1 MHFFSPANVM
11 PLLENVRGAKSSA
24 RTIATAMA
32 VGSAIGKWPVLVR
45 FRPRPPSGPEVSG
58 FRKFP
63 DSGSF
68 RILVHVGVLLA
79 VRDRNSRRICPCVR
93 PQTNERPIAIA
104 YGWG

>member
-45 FRPRPPSGPEVSG
+45 FRPRPPTGPEVSG
-58 FRKFP
+58 SFRKFP
-63 DSGSF
+63 KFPGSE
-68 RILVHVGVLLA
+68 VQGPCWCAVGRA
-79 VRDRNSRRICPCVR
+79 R
-93 PQTNERPIAIA
+93 PKRAA
-104 YGWG
+104 H

>member
-68 RILVHVGVLLA
+68 RILVHVGVPLA
-79 VRDRNSRRICPCVR
+79 VRDRNSRRISPCVR
-93 PQTNERPIAIA
+93 PPADGRTITIAC
-104 YGWG
+104 GWG

>member
-45 FRPRPPSGPEVSG
+45 WPAATGPEVSG
-58 FRKFP
+58 FR
-63 DSGSF
+63 SF
-68 RILVHVGVLLA
+68 WCKARAGVPLA
-79 VRDRNSRRICPCVR
+79 VRDRLYAGRVSQEASV
-93 PQTNERPIAIA
+93 
-104 YGWG
+104 GWEWWVLVMTVGNGGCWL